1 MVFTGLNDPQQLE
14 QLNQQ
19 QRSKSKDTAAA
30 AAANNPENGNG
41 NNGVAGAAGNE
52 SPESG
57 SLYSDEIPS
66 GYNSGEQY
74 DTISTGYMSGEAYE
88 LPETRLELREPS
100 LDVIEECIQ
109 PLGSAISEENIF
121 RVPTI
126 TVGTPVHMTNAN
138 NTIISIEQDEA
149 PSSTSSG
156 AEDNGDQDNK
166 MGLGGATG
174 NSPMVNY
181 GKKLLRKKA
190 TFSVPIES
198 SPLSKADA
206 VEGTIQKY
214 FLSQVITCILHM

>member
-1 MVFTGLNDPQQLE
+1 MVFTGFNDPQQLE
-14 QLNQQ
+14 QLNHQ
-19 QRSKSKDTAAA
+19 QRSKSKD
-30 AAANNPENGNG
+30 AAANNPGGNG
-41 NNGVAGAAGNE
+41 NNNGDGNAGNE

-57 SLYSDEIPS
+57 SLYSDQSGIPS

-109 PLGSAISEENIF
+109 PLGSAVSEENIF

>member
-1 MVFTGLNDPQQLE
+1 MVFTGFNDPQQLE

-19 QRSKSKDTAAA
+19 QRSKSKDIAAA

-109 PLGSAISEENIF
+109 PLGSAVSEENIF

-126 TVGTPVHMTNAN
+126 TVGTPVHMTNV
-138 NTIISIEQDEA
+138 NTIISIEQDDA

-156 AEDNGDQDNK
+156 AEDNVDQDGNK
-166 MGLGGATG
+166 MGGAT
-174 NSPMVNY
+174 NSPMVNF
-181 GKKLLRKKA
+181 GKKMLRKKA

-198 SPLSKADA
+198 SPLSKVDA
-206 VEGTIQKY
+206 VEGIEI
-214 FLSQVITCILHM
+214 FSQSCSISM